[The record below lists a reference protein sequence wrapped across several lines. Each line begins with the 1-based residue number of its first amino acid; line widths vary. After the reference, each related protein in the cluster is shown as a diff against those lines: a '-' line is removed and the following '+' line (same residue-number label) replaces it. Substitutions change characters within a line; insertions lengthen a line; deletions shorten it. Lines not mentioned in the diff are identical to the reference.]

1 MNKNTIIGITLIGL
15 LLIGFSV
22 YNSRIA
28 REQQEIQRVRD
39 SVAAANAFEYAERM
53 AQQMAADSAS
63 AAAGQGTQDGQPAY
77 VSTYANPFLEQAYN
91 AGEDFH
97 YLENNKLRIKY
108 STKGGQAASVLIKDY
123 YTSDS
128 TDLYLM
134 KDDYS
139 DFGLQLYTDQY
150 INTGGFTYET
160 VVSNDSTLVMRLY
173 FSDTAFIEHRYFLP
187 ADSYMVDFD
196 VHMVNMDRHIPR
208 NASQFEIAW
217 NMDVPRLERGY
228 KNEQNYSTVDFKY
241 PGQVK
246 KIENLGIMRGGGRSG
261 GNHREVTTRIE
272 WFAFQ
277 QQYFSAILRAEENF
291 ESGNLSMKFYPETD
305 AERRLMACS
314 ASTLVQYEPGD
325 DVTVPFEFYYGP
337 NHFRTLKSYD
347 CDFEKIVPLGGWL
360 VRWINRGIIIPV
372 FDLFGRFISNY
383 GIIILLLTLLIKLVI
398 SPLTFKS
405 YMSSAKMNVLRP
417 ELDKINAKYPRQE
430 DALKK
435 QQETMDLYRKAGVSM
450 FGGCLPMLLQF
461 PVLFAMFRFF
471 PASFELRQKGFLW
484 ADDLSTYDSILD
496 FGFNIPLYGDH
507 VSLFAI
513 LCALS
518 MYFSARMTQGSSAD
532 NNPQMKSMRNM
543 TLYFM
548 PIFMLFIC
556 NNLSSGL
563 TYYYLLSNL
572 IMMLQ
577 TWIIRR
583 FFVDEEKIMARVR
596 AASVKGAAKPKSK
609 FQQRLE
615 AIQKAQQEAIREQQK
630 QQQRRR

>member
-1 MNKNTIIGITLIGL
+1 MNRNTVIGITLMGI

-22 YNSRIA
+22 INSREA
-28 REQQEIQRVRD
+28 RKQAEIKRVQD
-39 SVAAANAFEYAERM
+39 SIAAAKAFEYAG
-53 AQQMAADSAS
+53 QMSSAMQDSTS
-63 AAAGQGTQDGQPAY
+63 AEFSGQSGDGTGAVY
-77 VSTYANPFLEQAYN
+77 ASTYANSFLEAAYN
-91 AGEDFH
+91 GKEGFH
-97 YLENNKLRIKY
+97 YLENDKLRIKY
-108 STKGGQAASVLIKDY
+108 STKGGQAVDVLIKDY

-128 TDLYLM
+128 SALFLM
-134 KDDYS
+134 KDGYS
-139 DFGLQLYTDQY
+139 DFALQFYTDQY
-150 INTGGFTYET
+150 VSTSDFIYET

-173 FSDTAFIEHRYFLP
+173 FSDTAFVEYGYFLP
-187 ADSYMVDFD
+187 HGSYMVDFD

-217 NMDVPRLERGY
+217 NMDIPRLERGY

-277 QQYFSAILRAEENF
+277 QQYFSAILRAEDNF

-305 AERRLMACS
+305 PERRLMACS
-314 ASTLVQYEPGD
+314 ASTLVQYDPGA

-372 FDLFGRFISNY
+372 FDFFGRFISNY

-398 SPLTFKS
+398 SPLTLKS

-435 QQETMDLYRKAGVSM
+435 QQETMELYRKAGVSM

-484 ADDLSTYDSILD
+484 ADDLSTYDSIFD

-518 MYFSARMTQGSSAD
+518 MYFSARMTQGSTAD

-615 AIQKAQQEAIREQQK
+615 AIQKAQQEAIKEQQR
-630 QQQRRR
+630 QQRRR

>member
-1 MNKNTIIGITLIGL
+1 MNRNTVIGITLMGI

-22 YNSRIA
+22 INSREA
-28 REQQEIQRVRD
+28 RKQAEIKRVQD
-39 SVAAANAFEYAERM
+39 SIAAAKAFEYAG
-53 AQQMAADSAS
+53 QMSSAMQDSTS
-63 AAAGQGTQDGQPAY
+63 AEFSGQSGDGTGAVY
-77 VSTYANPFLEQAYN
+77 ASTYANSFLEAAYN
-91 AGEDFH
+91 GKEGFH
-97 YLENNKLRIKY
+97 YLENDKLRIKY
-108 STKGGQAASVLIKDY
+108 STKGGQAVDVLIKDY

-128 TDLYLM
+128 SALFLM
-134 KDDYS
+134 KDGYS
-139 DFGLQLYTDQY
+139 DFALQFYTDQY
-150 INTGGFTYET
+150 VSTSDFIYET

-173 FSDTAFIEHRYFLP
+173 FSDTAFVEYGYFLP
-187 ADSYMVDFD
+187 HGSYMVDFD

-217 NMDVPRLERGY
+217 NMDIPRLERGY

-277 QQYFSAILRAEENF
+277 QQYFSAILRAEDNF

-305 AERRLMACS
+305 PERRLMACS
-314 ASTLVQYEPGD
+314 ASTLVQYDPGA

-372 FDLFGRFISNY
+372 FDFFGRFISNY

-398 SPLTFKS
+398 SPLTLKS

-435 QQETMDLYRKAGVSM
+435 QQETMELYRKAGVSM

-518 MYFSARMTQGSSAD
+518 MYFSARMTQGSTAD

-583 FFVDEEKIMARVR
+583 FFVDEEKIMAKVR

-630 QQQRRR
+630 QQRRR

>member
-22 YNSRIA
+22 YNSKIA

-39 SVAAANAFEYAERM
+39 SVAAANAFEYVER
-53 AQQMAADSAS
+53 
-63 AAAGQGTQDGQPAY
+63 AAAQASDSISAEEILPGGNSALGYA
-77 VSTYANPFLEQAYN
+77 STYANPYLEQAYN
-91 AGEDFH
+91 AGEEFFV
-97 YLENNKLRIKY
+97 LENDKLKIRY
-108 STKGGQAASVLIKDY
+108 TTKGGQASSVLIKDY

-128 TDLYLM
+128 SALYLM
-134 KDDYS
+134 KEDYS
-139 DFGLQLYTDQY
+139 SFGLQLYTDQY
-150 INTGGFTYET
+150 INTGEFTYEP

-187 ADSYMVDFD
+187 AGSYMVDFD

-217 NMDVPRLERGY
+217 NMDIPRLEKGY
-228 KNEQNYSTVDFKY
+228 KNEQNYSTVDYKY
-241 PGQVK
+241 PGDVK
-246 KIENLGIMRGGGRSG
+246 SVENLGLMRGGRSG
-261 GNHREVTTRIE
+261 GQHEDVTTRIE

-277 QQYFSAILRAEENF
+277 QQYFSAILRAGGNF
-291 ESGNLSMKFYPETD
+291 ESGNLSLKFYPETD
-305 AERRLMACS
+305 PERRLMACS
-314 ASTLVQYEPGD
+314 ASTLVQYDAGA

-337 NHFRTLKSYD
+337 NLFRTLKSYD
-347 CDFEKIVPLGGWL
+347 YGFEKIVPLGGWL

-383 GIIILLLTLLIKLVI
+383 GIIILLLTLLIKLII
-398 SPLTFKS
+398 SPLTLKS
-405 YMSSAKMNVLRP
+405 YMSSAKINILRP

-435 QQETMDLYRKAGVSM
+435 QQETMDLYRKAGVNM

-484 ADDLSTYDSILD
+484 AHDLSTYDSILD
-496 FGFNIPLYGDH
+496 LGFNIPLYGDH

-513 LCALS
+513 LCAVS
-518 MYFSARMTQGSSAD
+518 MYFSARMTQGNTSD

-577 TWIIRR
+577 TWVIRR
-583 FFVDEEKIMARVR
+583 FFIDEEKIMARVH
-596 AASVKGAAKPKSK
+596 AASAKGAKPKSK

-630 QQQRRR
+630 QRRR